1 MYQLINYTI
10 PLILGFIL
18 GIIFL
23 LVFLTLIIKARMYGI
38 EFLYNF
44 WFDDNDD

>member
-23 LVFLTLIIKARMYGI
+23 LVFLTLKAGMYGMVV
-38 EFLYNF
+38 N
-44 WFDDNDD
+44 